1 MRFIDAGLPS
11 AYALIVWA
19 ASILARQQPKA
30 VAIFTRY
37 QLCFPTYRRLRSSV
51 LE

>member
-1 MRFIDAGLPS
+1 MKFIDAALPS

-19 ASILARQQPKA
+19 APILARQQPKA
-30 VAIFTRY
+30 VATSTRH
-37 QLCFPTYRRLRSSV
+37 QLWFPTYRRLRSSE